1 MSDFNIKEELTK
13 LPNKPGVYIMHK
25 KDGEVIYVGKAKNL
39 KNRVRQYFSPSYKK
53 TEKIQLMVSN
63 IDNFEYIVVDN
74 ELEALILE
82 SNFIKEYRPKY
93 NTLLK
98 DDKNYPYIKITTYEE
113 YPRVLK
119 VHRKSED
126 NARYFGPYKSMGI
139 ITNILKFIKDNYKI
153 RLCKTIQ
160 KKECLYYHLNMCLAP
175 CINSNI
181 KNDYR
186 NEISNIISLLSGDT
200 KDLINKLNKKMI
212 EASNDEDFEKAII
225 YRDKINNINE
235 INEKQKIENRND
247 NDKDILGLYRNNNI
261 AVIQIFEMRDG
272 NIIDRNTNIL
282 NIDINDTD
290 SEIIESFIKQYYNQT
305 YFLPN
310 EIWLPSEIEEHS
322 IINEWLN
329 RDKKKVSLIIPKK
342 GENDKLI
349 KLASANAKIQYEQK
363 IKKYLKESE
372 NVKNAIDTLS
382 KIIGISNLYRF
393 ESYDIS
399 NTAGSLN
406 VASMVVWEG
415 NGFKK
420 NEYRKFRIKGVKS
433 IDDYSSM
440 EEVIERR
447 INRYINNDDKFSN
460 LPSVFLID
468 GGLGQVNVVKKVLEK
483 YMIDIPVL
491 GMVKDD
497 HHNTRGLIYDD
508 FEIDLKN
515 YKELFWFIS
524 KIQDETH
531 RFAIEYHKSL
541 RSKEQVHSILD
552 DIKGIGSKR
561 KLALIKNYN
570 NIDDLKNA
578 SPDDIAKIDGFNI
591 KIANEII
598 EYINKFL

>member
-1 MSDFNIKEELTK
+1 MSDFNIKEELSK

-25 KDGEVIYVGKAKNL
+25 NDGEVIYVGKAKNL
-39 KNRVRQYFSPSYKK
+39 KNRVRQYFNPSYKK
-53 TEKIQLMVSN
+53 TDKIELMVSN

-98 DDKNYPYIKITTYEE
+98 DDKNYPYIKITTYEDF
-113 YPRVLK
+113 PRVIS
-119 VHRKSED
+119 VHRKSDD
-126 NARYFGPYKSMGI
+126 NAKYFGPYKSMGI
-139 ITNILKFIKDNYKI
+139 ISNIFKFIKENYRI
-153 RLCKTIQ
+153 RLCKTLQ

-175 CINSNI
+175 CINKNI
-181 KNDYR
+181 KDEYK
-186 NEISNIISLLSGDT
+186 NEILNIISLLSGDT
-200 KDLINKLNKKMI
+200 KELINDLTKKMI
-212 EASNDEDFEKAII
+212 EASNNEDFENAII

-235 INEKQKIENRND
+235 INERQKIENKND
-247 NDKDILGLYRNNNI
+247 NNKDILGLYRNNNI

-290 SEIIESFIKQYYNQT
+290 SEILESFIKQYYNQT

-310 EIWLPSEIEEHS
+310 EIWLPCEIDEFE
-322 IINEWLN
+322 IINKWLN
-329 RDKKKVSLIIPKK
+329 RDNKKVNLIVPKI
-342 GENDKLI
+342 GDNDKLV
-349 KLASANAKIQYEQK
+349 KLASANAKIQYDQK

-372 NVKNAIDTLS
+372 NISIAIDTLS
-382 KIIGISNLYRF
+382 KITGINNIYRF

-399 NTAGSLN
+399 NTAGNLN

-420 NEYRKFRIKGVKS
+420 NEYRKFRIKNVTS
-433 IDDYSSM
+433 MDDYSSM
-440 EEVIERR
+440 EEVIDRR
-447 INRYINNDDKFSN
+447 LNRYINNDDKFIN
-460 LPSVFLID
+460 LPSIFLID
-468 GGLGQVNVVKKVLEK
+468 GGLGQVNIVKKVLKK
-483 YMIDIPVL
+483 YLIDIPVI
-491 GMVKDD
+491 GMVKDE
-497 HHNTRGLIYDD
+497 HHNTRGLIYEDY
-508 FEIDLKN
+508 EIDLKN
-515 YKELFWFIS
+515 YKELFWLIS

-531 RFAIEYHKSL
+531 RFAIEYHKSI

-552 DIKGIGSKR
+552 EIKGIGQKR
-561 KLALIKNYN
+561 KLALLKNYS

-578 SPDDIAKIDGFNI
+578 DPKDIAKIDGFNI

-598 EYINKFL
+598 NYLNRYL